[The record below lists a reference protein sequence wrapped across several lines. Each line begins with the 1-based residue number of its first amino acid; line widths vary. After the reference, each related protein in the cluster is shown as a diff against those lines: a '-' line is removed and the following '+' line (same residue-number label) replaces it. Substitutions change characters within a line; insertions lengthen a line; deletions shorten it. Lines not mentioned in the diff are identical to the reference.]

1 MSCNDYPFK
10 RVTIE
15 YDMGEEGDFLDIINE
30 IVYAR
35 NHIKDNTVTE
45 IIIGCDKPMA
55 DEIAQKIRDRL
66 SHFRGADTFENK
78 GIPIGKSYYFY
89 QFFIGKMVTISI
101 G

>member
-15 YDMGEEGDFLDIINE
+15 YDMSAVGDIMDIINE

-35 NHIKDNTVTE
+35 NHIKDNTVTN
-45 IIIGCDKPMA
+45 IIIGCDISEA
-55 DEIAQKIRDRL
+55 NEIAEKIRERL
-66 SHFRGADTFENK
+66 SHFKGVDAMENTNFPQ
-78 GIPIGKSYYFY
+78 GGSHYFY